1 MQKKYRN
8 YEESLFESLKN
19 HDEAIAYLNAALQD
33 DDQRVFLLALKDVF
47 TAQNIDISAF
57 AQESNIT
64 RQNIYRILSSKGNPR
79 WENLSSLL
87 DVLGLQIYLTD
98 KNSNVSPIT
107 IDNKLFKTLSK
118 QAGKQGVSVDA
129 LIYEKLN
136 K

>member
-1 MQKKYRN
+1 MQKKYKN
-8 YEESLFESLKN
+8 YEDALFESLKD

-47 TAQNIDISAF
+47 AAQNIDISAF

-79 WENLSSLL
+79 WENLASLL
-87 DVLGLQIYLTD
+87 DVLGLQVHLTD
-98 KNSNVSPIT
+98 KKSNFAPIA
-107 IDNKLFKTLSK
+107 IDNKLFKMLSK
-118 QAGKQGVSVDA
+118 QAVKQGISVDA